1 MYSLTYLQLLAF
13 LSWIIKEH
21 LRMLIF
27 LKMCRDHIFFEQT
40 ISFPF
45 VISGPVSWCYPGGCC
60 NVFEGAYYQQCNHEN
75 YRFWCVSN
83 FLWCSCD
90 QFISHFLSFFFGLM
104 SIWYIKICH
113 QLFEICIGLE
123 NLIMYLRLKS

>member
-45 VISGPVSWCYPGGCC
+45 VISGPVLWCYPGGCC

-90 QFISHFLSFFFGLM
+90 QFISHFLSFFFFFWVNVYMIYKNLPSVVWDLYWPWKFDHVLM
-104 SIWYIKICH
+104 S
-113 QLFEICIGLE
+113 
-123 NLIMYLRLKS
+123 